1 MTIEEIK
8 KTLESTTCREHKKH
22 PIVIV
27 SHGNIQKI
35 RACCQQFLLELKTQA
50 DSLLDQMDEE
60 QFRDV
65 TGTINLTVEQYKR
78 AVGNLLHLR
87 ELIQKAQKEIK
98 DVTVAP
104 TPIYKFDIDLAKHS
118 YERVIRSNKATEKF
132 IEEGKKI
139 IAEAEKLKPLISKA
153 RQAHD
158 KHLRQIQREKEKA
171 KNAKKNE
178 KILEQRYKNAIFA
191 INHLKEIIENARKA
205 LAKPLSWPGY
215 FDVRDIESARSAYD
229 RIERMGKGTPEL
241 LSEKEELLAEA
252 VRVRALVIQAQAEYE
267 KNQRVLKEQQ
277 KELEREARE
286 KEKAQKYQERK
297 ESGRQRA
304 YVRIEDKKRNAEIAA
319 FVEAQR
325 EHEELLKAKKEERK
339 RATATKKRQEAKA
352 EKERIKIIQA
362 NMPKWVKS
370 VEAAQ
375 KFIEENDSLSYL
387 ALLSKDDLR
396 RVVMVAN
403 ALLEAMI
410 PLRDARSEK
419 VIGSNH
425 ADLLRAYN
433 IAHDK
438 LLKIIEICSG
448 LISRKSVS
456 NRKRTIEKQKSNK
469 REDSSYFRKMYRLY
483 DDRINASDKWYE
495 NESRRFNINRH
506 EDVRE
511 YLDAYGRTIR
521 NSLLKAEIVVEG
533 REDVDEWGYFILG
546 DKYLP
551 YCLREVK
558 VVYDNIEYHLY
569 TFNAMTSMD
578 DYDYDGMI
586 TDRIFYLRD
595 RGIKTS

>member
-27 SHGNIQKI
+27 SHGSIQKI

-50 DSLLDQMDEE
+50 DSLSDQMDEE

-78 AVGNLLHLR
+78 AVGNILHLK

-104 TPIYKFDIDLAKHS
+104 TPIFKFDIDLAKHS
-118 YERVIRSNKATEKF
+118 YERVIRSNKVTEKF
-132 IEEGKKI
+132 IYEGKKI
-139 IAEAEKLKPLISKA
+139 ITEAEKLKPLISKA

-158 KHLRQIQREKEKA
+158 KHLRQIQREQERA

-178 KILEQRYKNAIFA
+178 KILEQRYKNAIYA
-191 INHLKEIIENARKA
+191 INRLKEIIENARKA
-205 LAKPLSWPGY
+205 LAKPLIWPGY

-229 RIERMGKGTPEL
+229 RIERMGKGSPEV
-241 LSEKEELLAEA
+241 LSEKEELLIEA

-277 KELEREARE
+277 KEQEREARE
-286 KEKAQKYQERK
+286 SEKALKYQER
-297 ESGRQRA
+297 
-304 YVRIEDKKRNAEIAA
+304 RNG
-319 FVEAQR
+319 
-325 EHEELLKAKKEERK
+325 ER
-339 RATATKKRQEAKA
+339 
-352 EKERIKIIQA
+352 RIKIIQT

-375 KFIEENDSLSYL
+375 KFIEENDSQSYL

-410 PLRDARSEK
+410 PLRNARSEK
-419 VIGSNH
+419 IIGSDY

-469 REDSSYFRKMYRLY
+469 REDSSYFRKMFRLY

-521 NSLLKAEIVVEG
+521 NSLLKAEVVVEG
-533 REDVDEWGYFILG
+533 REDVDEWGYFNLG

-569 TFNAMTSMD
+569 TFNTMTSMN

-595 RGIKTS
+595 RGIKTN

>member
-1 MTIEEIK
+1 MPTLTRTQTHAGNKRDTMTPKELQIEVESFTCTKHGKHVKTKIYRGIPRITWSCCSVFRKKMETHISIRSKELVIPPRSISLK
-8 KTLESTTCREHKKH
+8 KTLTDK
-22 PIVIV
+22 
-27 SHGNIQKI
+27 Q
-35 RACCQQFLLELKTQA
+35 LEGA
-50 DSLLDQMDEE
+50 VD
-60 QFRDV
+60 
-65 TGTINLTVEQYKR
+65 TINNLTPLVER
-78 AVGNLLHLR
+78 A
-87 ELIQKAQKEIK
+87 
-98 DVTVAP
+98 
-104 TPIYKFDIDLAKHS
+104 
-118 YERVIRSNKATEKF
+118 
-132 IEEGKKI
+132 
-139 IAEAEKLKPLISKA
+139 
-153 RQAHD
+153 
-158 KHLRQIQREKEKA
+158 
-171 KNAKKNE
+171 
-178 KILEQRYKNAIFA
+178 
-191 INHLKEIIENARKA
+191 
-205 LAKPLSWPGY
+205 
-215 FDVRDIESARSAYD
+215 
-229 RIERMGKGTPEL
+229 
-241 LSEKEELLAEA
+241 KEELANDYWPHVIPSSKIIRAERSYGWLVQAGYDNEVMLAD
-252 VRVRALVIQAQAEYE
+252 
-267 KNQRVLKEQQ
+267 LKELIDEA
-277 KELEREARE
+277 KCLEE
-286 KEKAQKYQERK
+286 K
-297 ESGRQRA
+297 
-304 YVRIEDKKRNAEIAA
+304 INIDLKRRYKQLEID
-319 FVEAQR
+319 R
-325 EHEELLKAKKEERK
+325 AKKEEEEAKAALERRK
-339 RATATKKRQEAKA
+339 EREEKQKAREREIKRKEAAKKRQEAKA

-375 KFIEENDSLSYL
+375 KFIEENDSQSYL